1 MSCRERSGEKSTHR
15 VELDDPTAAMI
26 SATRTGSAVA
36 ISPPMI
42 EPMGIVPHTMKR
54 IVAFIRLCIA
64 SGVIDCRRLIWATL

>member
-1 MSCRERSGEKSTHR
+1 
-15 VELDDPTAAMI
+15 MI